1 VLAGTVL
8 VAGCGGGGGSTPG
21 PAAAGAA
28 VTGFSR
34 AFGAGD
40 GAKACGLLTSAA
52 QAAFVKRVQVLAPT
66 SDCPTAIKRVHD
78 AAGTQVT
85 GALAAAKV
93 SAVKV
98 NGNAATAT
106 LTAAGHSTTVGLAMQ
121 DGAWK
126 LTGVPG
132 I

>member
-1 VLAGTVL
+1 VAIAAALIA
-8 VAGCGGGGGSTPG
+8 AGCGGGAPPSPE
-21 PAAAGAA
+21 AAGAA
-28 VTGFSR
+28 VTGFSK

-52 QAAFVKRVQVLAPT
+52 QAAFAKRVQALAPT

-78 AAGTQVT
+78 AAGPQVT
-85 GALAAAKV
+85 RALAAAKV

-98 NGNAATAT
+98 NGNSATAT
-106 LTAAGHSTTVGLAMQ
+106 LTAAGHSTSVGLTRQ
-121 DGAWK
+121 DGSWK